1 MEPISDAPL
10 PSFSAPWE
18 HLLPAIL
25 CFPLQELI
33 RWPII
38 QQIKGLA
45 AGELLSERIR
55 VSDEASL

>member
-1 MEPISDAPL
+1 
-10 PSFSAPWE
+10 
-18 HLLPAIL
+18 
-25 CFPLQELI
+25 LQELI